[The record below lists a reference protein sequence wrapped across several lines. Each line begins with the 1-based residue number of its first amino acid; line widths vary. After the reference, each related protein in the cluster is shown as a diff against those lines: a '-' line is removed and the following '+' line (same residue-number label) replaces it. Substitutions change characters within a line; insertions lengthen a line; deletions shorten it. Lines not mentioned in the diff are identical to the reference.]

1 MAKRKKKNPNN
12 FNAKLKDGYYN
23 VKKPSAFGGARQ
35 LKQKYAQTKK
45 GKQQV
50 VKWLQGQDAYTLH
63 KTAISK
69 FTRRPTI
76 VAGVSEQMQA
86 DLLDVSAY
94 AENNNNTKFLL
105 TAIDVFSRKAWVA
118 PLTSKKGNVV
128 VHPLRTILM
137 KSKCKNLQ
145 TDKGKEFWNKNVTS
159 MLSDVGVHMFHT
171 ENETTKGTLVERFNQ
186 TLKKK
191 IYRLITYNHGA
202 GEYLSSL
209 GDLVSGYNNTVHTSI
224 GKRPNEITFDNQYE
238 IWNNINISH
247 QQIAS
252 KQKTNAPMLSPG
264 AHVRISK
271 ARAAFD
277 RGYTPNW
284 TLEIFQVIEAVP
296 FTQPITYSIKDLAG
310 EVVDGQF
317 YRQELQKVDAPTE
330 FRIEQVLDRKT
341 SKGKKMILVK
351 WLGYPKSFNDW
362 IPEVNVV

>member
-1 MAKRKKKNPNN
+1 M
-12 FNAKLKDGYYN
+12 
-23 VKKPSAFGGARQ
+23 
-35 LKQKYAQTKK
+35 
-45 GKQQV
+45 
-50 VKWLQGQDAYTLH
+50 
-63 KTAISK
+63 
-69 FTRRPTI
+69 
-76 VAGVSEQMQA
+76 
-86 DLLDVSAY
+86 
-94 AENNNNTKFLL
+94 
-105 TAIDVFSRKAWVA
+105 
-118 PLTSKKGNVV
+118 
-128 VHPLRTILM
+128 
-137 KSKCKNLQ
+137 
-145 TDKGKEFWNKNVTS
+145 
-159 MLSDVGVHMFHT
+159 
-171 ENETTKGTLVERFNQ
+171 
-186 TLKKK
+186 
-191 IYRLITYNHGA
+191 
-202 GEYLSSL
+202 
-209 GDLVSGYNNTVHTSI
+209 SGYNNTVHTSI
-224 GKRPNEITFDNQYE
+224 GKRPNEITFENQYE

-296 FTQPITYSIKDLAG
+296 FTQPLTYSIKDLAG